1 MYDTHTQN
9 GILAIKTNEIV
20 PFAATWVDLKI
31 IRASEFRQRKTACV
45 WSLKKKKDTH
55 ELI

>member
-1 MYDTHTQN
+1 MYVTHTQN

-45 WSLKKKKDTH
+45 WSLKKKDTH